1 MNGNE
6 DMDEAID
13 REWQVER
20 VLEPKDPLIP
30 KGMKTIA
37 KTLRHA
43 GQLLAVATSPNPD
56 NPDEPFRAFITVSR
70 KNRAEIK
77 AVICELTSE
86 QYKELFDAESE

>member
-1 MNGNE
+1 MEEND
-6 DMDEAID
+6 DMVGAFE

-43 GQLLAVATSPNPD
+43 GQLLAVATCPNPE

-70 KNRAEIK
+70 KDRSEIK
-77 AVICELTSE
+77 AIICELTPE
-86 QYKELFDAESE
+86 QYDGLFENESE

>member
-6 DMDEAID
+6 DMDEALG

-20 VLEPKDPLIP
+20 VLEPKDALIP

-56 NPDEPFRAFITVSR
+56 NPDEPFRAFITVFR
-70 KNRAEIK
+70 KDRSEIK
-77 AVICELTSE
+77 AVICKLTPE
-86 QYKELFDAESE
+86 QYDDLFEDESE

>member
-1 MNGNE
+1 MNENE
-6 DMDEAID
+6 DMDETLG

-20 VLEPKDPLIP
+20 VLEPKDALIP

-56 NPDEPFRAFITVSR
+56 NPDEPFHAFITVSR
-70 KNRAEIK
+70 KDRSEIK
-77 AVICELTSE
+77 AVICKLTPE
-86 QYKELFDAESE
+86 QYNDLFEDESE

>member
-1 MNGNE
+1 MKENE
-6 DMDEAID
+6 DMDEALG

-20 VLEPKDPLIP
+20 VLEPKDALIP

-56 NPDEPFRAFITVSR
+56 NPDEPFWAFITVSR
-70 KNRAEIK
+70 KDRSEVK
-77 AVICELTSE
+77 AVICELTPE
-86 QYKELFDAESE
+86 QYEDLFDNESE

>member
-1 MNGNE
+1 MDENE
-6 DMDEAID
+6 DIDEAID

-20 VLEPKDPLIP
+20 VLEPKDSLIP
-30 KGMKTIA
+30 KGMKIIA

-56 NPDEPFRAFITVSR
+56 DPDEPFWAFITVSR

-77 AVICELTSE
+77 AVICELTPE
-86 QYKELFDAESE
+86 QYEDLFENESE

>member
-1 MNGNE
+1 MDENE
-6 DMDEAID
+6 DMDEALG

-20 VLEPKDPLIP
+20 VLEPKDVLIP

-70 KNRAEIK
+70 KNRSEIK
-77 AVICELTSE
+77 AIIYELTPE
-86 QYKELFDAESE
+86 QYGDLFEDESE

>member
-1 MNGNE
+1 MEEND
-6 DMDEAID
+6 DMDGAFE

-20 VLEPKDPLIP
+20 VLEPKDSLIP

-70 KNRAEIK
+70 KNRSEIK
-77 AVICELTSE
+77 AIICELTSK
-86 QYKELFDAESE
+86 QYDDLFENESE

>member
-1 MNGNE
+1 MDENE
-6 DMDEAID
+6 DIDEAID

-20 VLEPKDPLIP
+20 VLEPKDSLIP

-43 GQLLAVATSPNPD
+43 GQLLAVASSSNPD
-56 NPDEPFRAFITVSR
+56 DPDELFRAFITVSR

-77 AVICELTSE
+77 AVICELTPE
-86 QYKELFDAESE
+86 QYEDLFENESE

>member
-1 MNGNE
+1 MDENE
-6 DMDEAID
+6 DIDEAID

-20 VLEPKDPLIP
+20 VFEPKDSLIP
-30 KGMKTIA
+30 KGMKTVA

-43 GQLLAVATSPNPD
+43 GQLLAVGYSPNPD

-77 AVICELTSE
+77 AVICELTPE
-86 QYKELFDAESE
+86 QYEDLFDNESE

>member
-1 MNGNE
+1 MKGNE

-56 NPDEPFRAFITVSR
+56 NPDESFRAFITVSR